1 MTVDFEKCTGCG
13 ACVQS
18 CPKQCISWT
27 EGEFRF
33 KYPQIDKDICVN
45 CGICERVC
53 PIDKVLQTPTTQ
65 KAYAAVHKDYQVLAK
80 STSGG
85 AFTAIADAVFAQDG
99 IVYGVA
105 MMDNMQVKHIRTSN
119 KEEFAVLR
127 SSKYLQSDTG
137 NTYQMV
143 EQDLKQGK
151 TVLYSGTPCQID
163 GLRHFL
169 GKPYER
175 LYTVD
180 IVCHGVGSQAYFDK
194 YLDFARKRYGNIK
207 TLRFR
212 SKEYVGWSCGGG
224 VVVVTGS
231 SDCLKKIPY
240 RDFDNYYYAYFLS
253 GDIYRKSCYSCKY
266 ANMKRVGDFS
276 LGDYWG
282 VEKLHLPLNT
292 FNGCSLLVVNS
303 DKATKFLSK
312 IETMNIKETRVDEAI
327 SQNEQLKHPSRL
339 PDSRKERIKEFELLT
354 GTQIER
360 VYLSKYR
367 KRYLKGLVKSL
378 IPYKLKVIIRWGANN
393 KTINSAYAVACEKIG
408 GIPDGICYA

>member
-169 GKPYER
+169 GKSYEK

-212 SKEYVGWSCGGG
+212 SKEYVGWSCGGV

-378 IPYKLKVIIRWGANN
+378 IPYKLKVIIRGGQ
-393 KTINSAYAVACEKIG
+393 TIKR
-408 GIPDGICYA
+408 

>member
-212 SKEYVGWSCGGG
+212 SKEYVGWSCGGC
-224 VVVVTGS
+224 VVVTGS

-378 IPYKLKVIIRWGANN
+378 IPYKLKVIIRGGQ
-393 KTINSAYAVACEKIG
+393 TIKR
-408 GIPDGICYA
+408 

>member
-143 EQDLKQGK
+143 EQDLKEGK

-169 GKPYER
+169 GKPYEK

-224 VVVVTGS
+224 VVVTGS

-378 IPYKLKVIIRWGANN
+378 IPYKLKVIIR
-393 KTINSAYAVACEKIG
+393 G
-408 GIPDGICYA
+408 GGKQ